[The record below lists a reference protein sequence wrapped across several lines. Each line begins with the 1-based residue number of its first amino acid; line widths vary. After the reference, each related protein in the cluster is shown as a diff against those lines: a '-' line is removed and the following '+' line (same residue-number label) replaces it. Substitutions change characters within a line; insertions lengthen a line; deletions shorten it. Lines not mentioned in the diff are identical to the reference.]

1 MVLGW
6 FKDGEGASKDE
17 NEIANA
23 KTEFES
29 ACAETHEDKKSRANR
44 IKIGLRCRAVIYTL
58 FIEGAKEFEKFHKEK
73 LEAIWEEKDPPK
85 EPKPN
90 NYQII
95 KSSQGDVVGYIPI
108 EYAQAVYDIASDF
121 QKKDISKEHAINLTQ
136 IVADNICNMLSLE
149 TSFNVLDFLRE
160 EQKDKKD

>member
-6 FKDGEGASKDE
+6 FKDGEDASKSE
-17 NEIANA
+17 NELA
-23 KTEFES
+23 KAGFES
-29 ACAETHEDKKSRANR
+29 ACAETHEDKTSRANR
-44 IKIGLRCRAVIYTL
+44 IKIGLRCRAVIDTL
-58 FIEGAKEFEKFHKEK
+58 FIEGAKEFERFHKEK

-95 KSSQGDVVGYIPI
+95 KSSQGDVVGYIPM

-121 QKKDISKEHAINLTQ
+121 QKKDISQEHAINLTQ

-160 EQKDKKD
+160 EQKDEKD

>member
-1 MVLGW
+1 MVLDW
-6 FKDGEGASKDE
+6 FKDGENVGKDE
-17 NEIANA
+17 NEIA
-23 KTEFES
+23 KIEFES

-44 IKIGLRCRAVIYTL
+44 IKIGLRCRAVIDTL

-73 LEAIWEEKDPPK
+73 LEAIWRKNPPI

-95 KSSQGDVVGYIPI
+95 KSSQGEVVGYIPM
-108 EYAQAVYDIASDF
+108 EYAHAVYDISSDF

-149 TSFNVLDFLRE
+149 TSFNVLDFLRD
-160 EQKDKKD
+160 EQKDKKGC

>member
-6 FKDGEGASKDE
+6 FEGGENVGKDA
-17 NEIANA
+17 NESA
-23 KTEFES
+23 KIEFES

-44 IKIGLRCRAVIYTL
+44 IKIGLRCRAVIDTL
-58 FIEGAKEFEKFHKEK
+58 FIEGAKDFEKFHKEK
-73 LEAIWEEKDPPK
+73 LEAIWEEKDTP
-85 EPKPN
+85 EAPKPN
-90 NYQII
+90 NYQLI
-95 KSSQGDVVGYIPI
+95 KSSQGDVVGYIPM

-160 EQKDKKD
+160 ELKGKKS

>member
-6 FKDGEGASKDE
+6 FKDGENVGKDE
-17 NEIANA
+17 NEIA
-23 KTEFES
+23 KIEFES

-44 IKIGLRCRAVIYTL
+44 IKIGLRCRAVIDTL

-73 LEAIWEEKDPPK
+73 LEAIWEEKPPPE

-90 NYQII
+90 NYQLI
-95 KSSQGDVVGYIPI
+95 KSSQGDVVGYIPM
-108 EYAQAVYDIASDF
+108 EYAQAVYDISSDF

-149 TSFNVLDFLRE
+149 TSFNVLDFLRD
-160 EQKDKKD
+160 EQKDEKGS

>member
-6 FKDGEGASKDE
+6 FKDGENLGKDE
-17 NEIANA
+17 NEIA
-23 KTEFES
+23 KIEFES

-44 IKIGLRCRAVIYTL
+44 IKIGLRCRAVIDTL

-73 LEAIWEEKDPPK
+73 LEAIWEEKTPPE

-90 NYQII
+90 NYQLI
-95 KSSQGDVVGYIPI
+95 KSSQGDVVGYIPM
-108 EYAQAVYDIASDF
+108 EYAQAVYDISSDF

-149 TSFNVLDFLRE
+149 TSFNVLDFLRD
-160 EQKDKKD
+160 EQEDEKG